1 MGNLSDAFS
10 WLSTSSKGIVSVPAK
25 DEGMRQYEGS
35 VLVEMICGEIVKECV
50 KQEILKEPVDF
61 LDDGVVL
68 LQGSIQDE
76 LLQKLPLEM

>member
-1 MGNLSDAFS
+1 
-10 WLSTSSKGIVSVPAK
+10 
-25 DEGMRQYEGS
+25 MRQYEGR

-50 KQEILKEPVDF
+50 KQGILKEPVNF